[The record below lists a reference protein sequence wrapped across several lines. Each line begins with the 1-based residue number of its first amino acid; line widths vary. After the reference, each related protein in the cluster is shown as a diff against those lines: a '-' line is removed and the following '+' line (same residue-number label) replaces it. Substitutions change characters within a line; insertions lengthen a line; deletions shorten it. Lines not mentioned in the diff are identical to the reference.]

1 MKLIVLDRD
10 GVINQDSD
18 TYIKSP
24 EEWIPIPGS
33 LDAIGRLSHAGYRVI
48 VTTNQS
54 GIARELL
61 DIETLNRI
69 HQKMHHMVHEAG
81 GIIEAVFFCPDL
93 DDSNPW
99 RKPNPGMLKAIGERL
114 GIPMKNV
121 PCVGDAMRDVIAARA
136 VKARP
141 ILVKTG
147 RGQQELNDGRDALD
161 DVAVFEDL
169 AAAADAILNASET
182 QPSGTPSA

>member
-1 MKLIVLDRD
+1 MLDRD

-48 VTTNQS
+48 VATNQS
-54 GIARELL
+54 GIARELF

-99 RKPNPGMLKAIGERL
+99 RKPNPGMLEAIGERL
-114 GIPMKNV
+114 RIPMKNV
-121 PCVGDAMRDVIAARA
+121 PCVGDAMRDVVAARA
-136 VKARP
+136 VNARP
-141 ILVKTG
+141 MLVKSG
-147 RGQQELNDGRDALD
+147 KGQQELNNGRDALH
-161 DVAVFEDL
+161 DVPVFEDL
-169 AAAADAILNASET
+169 AAVADALLATSDT
-182 QPSGTPSA
+182 QSNGTPHG